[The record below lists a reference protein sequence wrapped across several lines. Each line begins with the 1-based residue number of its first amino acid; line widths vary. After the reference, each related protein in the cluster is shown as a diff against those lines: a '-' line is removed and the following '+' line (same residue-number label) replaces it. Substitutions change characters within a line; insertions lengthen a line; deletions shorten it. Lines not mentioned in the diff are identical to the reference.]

1 MLVAST
7 ASSTEQ
13 VGRSRKGI
21 GSLRQERMLM
31 DIEDGALVHKDEDE
45 KNLYLLNRYTKN
57 LTRLNDQRYQ
67 RSGLTALSGL
77 KPNFGACLRTVSAT

>member
-1 MLVAST
+1 MYSFDLPMLVAST

-57 LTRLNDQRYQ
+57 LTRDNARLNAYTEN
-67 RSGLTALSGL
+67 L
-77 KPNFGACLRTVSAT
+77 